1 MSESMQGLHR
11 THRCTEVSNANIG
24 EKVTVM
30 GWVQKRRNLGSLI
43 FIDLRDRSG
52 ILQLVFDEPKVGSEG
67 FAKAGTLRS
76 EFVIAVEGTVQKR
89 SAAVNENLK
98 TGDIEVIAESIRI
111 LSESQTPPFQI
122 EENSQTKDEIRLK
135 YRYLDLRRPDIQR
148 NLMLRS
154 KVAYLMRDFMAKEGF
169 LEIETPILCKS
180 TPEGA
185 RDYLVPSRIHPGSF
199 YALPQSPQLF
209 KQLLMASGYDRYFQ
223 IAKCFRDE
231 DLRADRQP
239 EFTQADMELSF
250 VDIDDVLDVNE
261 RLLKYIFKEAI
272 GVDVELPLKRMPWQ
286 EAMDRFGSDKPDTRF
301 GMELKDV
308 SDIVKDCGFGVFTS
322 ALEQGGSVRG
332 INAEGQGAM
341 PRKKIDKLVEFAKG
355 YGAKGLAYLSVQEDG
370 SYKSSF
376 AKFMTEEELKNLV
389 AAMDGKPGDLLLF
402 AADKNK
408 IVWNVLGALRLEIAK
423 ELDLLDPNQYNFL
436 WITEFPLLEWSDE
449 ENRYMAMHHPFTMP
463 MEEDWDKI
471 DTDPGAVRAKA
482 YDIVLNGTELG
493 GGSVRIHQS
502 DIQAKLFEV
511 LGFTKERAHEQ
522 FGFLLDAFSYGVPPH
537 AGLAYGLDRL
547 VMHMVHADSIRD
559 VIAFP
564 KVKDASD
571 LMSNAPDI
579 VDEKQ
584 LEELCI
590 KVDEKEVEEKEAEE
604 AAEK

>member
-11 THRCTEVSNANIG
+11 THRCTEVSNANVG
-24 EKVTVM
+24 ETVTVM
-30 GWVQKRRNLGSLI
+30 GWVQKRRNLGSLL
-43 FIDLRDRSG
+43 FVDLRDRSG
-52 ILQLVFDEPKVGSEG
+52 LLQIVFDEPQIGAEG
-67 FAKAGTLRS
+67 FAKAETLRS
-76 EFVIAVEGTVQKR
+76 EFVIAVVGTVQKR
-89 SAAVNENLK
+89 TAAVNENLK
-98 TGDIEVIAESIRI
+98 TGDIEVIATDLRI
-111 LSESQTPPFQI
+111 LSESETPPFHI
-122 EENSQTKDEIRLK
+122 EENSKTNEETRLK

-154 KVAYLMRDFMAKEGF
+154 RVLMLMRDFMAKEGF

-185 RDYLVPSRIHPGSF
+185 RDYLVPSRIHQGHF

-261 RLLKYIFKEAI
+261 RLLQHVFKEAI
-272 GVDVELPLKRMPWQ
+272 GVDVQLPLPRMPWQ

-301 GMELKDV
+301 GMELCDV
-308 SDIVKDCGFGVFTS
+308 SDVVKDCGFGVFTGV
-322 ALEQGGSVRG
+322 LEAGGSVRG
-332 INAEGQGAM
+332 LNVEGQGAM

-355 YGAKGLAYLSVQEDG
+355 CGAKGLAYLCINEDG
-370 SYKSSF
+370 TYKSSF
-376 AKFMTEEELKNLV
+376 SKFMTEEELAALV
-389 AAMDGKPGDLLLF
+389 AKMNGKPGDLLLF

-408 IVWNVLGALRLEIAK
+408 IVWNVLGALRLQLGE
-423 ELDLLDPNQYNFL
+423 ELGLIDENQYNFL
-436 WITEFPLLEWSDE
+436 WVTEFPLLEWSDE
-449 ENRYMAMHHPFTMP
+449 ENRFMAMHHPFTMP
-463 MEEDWDKI
+463 MEEDWANI
-471 DTDPGAVRAKA
+471 DSDPGSVRAKA

-502 DIQAKLFEV
+502 DIQEKMFEV

-537 AGLAYGLDRL
+537 AGLAYGVDRMI
-547 VMHMVHADSIRD
+547 MHMVHADSIRD
-559 VIAFP
+559 VMAFP

-571 LMSNAPDI
+571 LMSEAPGT
-579 VDEKQ
+579 VDTTQ
-584 LEELCI
+584 LEELGI
-590 KVDEKEVEEKEAEE
+590 AIVAAEE
-604 AAEK
+604 A